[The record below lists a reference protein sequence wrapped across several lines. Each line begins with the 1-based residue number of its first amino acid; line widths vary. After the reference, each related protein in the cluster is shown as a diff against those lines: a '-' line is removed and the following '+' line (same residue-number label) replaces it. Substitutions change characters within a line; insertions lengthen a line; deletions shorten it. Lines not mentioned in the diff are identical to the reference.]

1 VTQPDGTA
9 FLHRVG
15 KGGQGVAIIG
25 TPLTRPAFAHTR
37 TLNMRD
43 FHSPGRSAV
52 FACDG
57 MAATSHPL
65 ASQAAID
72 ALKAGGTAADAAV
85 AAAATLAVVEP
96 HMTGIGGDCFCL
108 VAKPGAPVWGYNGS
122 GRAAAAARAAAL
134 WDQGVRAIDLR
145 SPHAVTVP
153 GAVEA
158 WSAVLA
164 SHGRFGLD
172 RALAPAIRY
181 AEDGF
186 PVAPRVSHDWTFGL
200 EKLRADP
207 GASRHY
213 LVDSQAPA
221 AGDVMRFPAL
231 AATLKAIAARG
242 PKAFYEDAAADIV
255 ATLAPR
261 GSWLTP
267 GDFAGH
273 RGEEVTAI
281 SSNYRGLDIVELPPN
296 GQGLVALVLLNILEN
311 VDLAKL
317 APDGAERLHMAL
329 EAARLAFAVRDTHV
343 ADPAFMRISP
353 ASLLDKDFARQLAG
367 LIDPGK
373 RVKLPPAPTPGS
385 DTVYLTVVDRDRM
398 AVSFINSLYSE
409 FGSGIATEKTGIMLH
424 NRGAC
429 FAVDPGHPNAIGPSK
444 RPMHTIIPAL
454 GMRDGRCEL
463 AFGVMGASYQPMGH
477 AHLITN
483 LVDYGMDLQAAIDAP
498 RVFFE
503 GEATIVERGI
513 PAAAVE
519 GLTARGHQ
527 VTVRERPWGGGQ
539 AVAIDWQRGVLI
551 GASDGRKDGCA
562 AGY

>member
-1 VTQPDGTA
+1 MP
-9 FLHRVG
+9 
-15 KGGQGVAIIG
+15 
-25 TPLTRPAFAHTR
+25 
-37 TLNMRD
+37 RD
-43 FHSPGRSAV
+43 FHSPGRSEV

-65 ASQAAID
+65 ATQAAID

-108 VAKPGAPVWGYNGS
+108 VAKPGEPVWGYNGS
-122 GRAAAAARAAAL
+122 GRAAAAASAAAL
-134 WDQGVRAIDLR
+134 WDHGLRTIDLR

-164 SHGRFGLD
+164 RHGRFGLD

-186 PVAPRVSHDWTFGL
+186 PVAPRVAHDWTFGV
-200 EKLRADP
+200 EKLQADP

-213 LVDSQAPA
+213 LADGKAPA
-221 AGDVMRFPAL
+221 AGDIMRFPAL

-242 PKAFYEDAAADIV
+242 LNAFYEEAAADIV

-261 GSWLTP
+261 GSCLTP
-267 GDFAGH
+267 DDFARH

-281 SSNYRGLDIVELPPN
+281 SSNYRGLDIVELPPS

-311 VDLAKL
+311 FGGLAKL
-317 APDGAERLHMAL
+317 APDGAERLHLAL
-329 EAARLAFAVRDTHV
+329 EAARLAYAVRDTHV
-343 ADPAFMRISP
+343 ADPAFMRIP
-353 ASLLDKDFARQLAG
+353 ATSLLDKEFARKLAG
-367 LIDPGK
+367 LVDPRK
-373 RVKLPPAPTPGS
+373 RVRLPVAPTPGS
-385 DTVYLTVVDRDRM
+385 DTVYLTVVDRDHM

-409 FGSGIATEKTGIMLH
+409 FGSGIATESTGIMLH

-429 FAVDPGHPNAIGPSK
+429 FVVDPDHPNAIGPSK

-454 GMRDGRCEL
+454 AMRDGRCEL

-477 AHLITN
+477 AHLISN
-483 LVDYGMDLQAAIDAP
+483 LIDYGMDLQAAVDAP

-503 GEATIVERGI
+503 GEATVVERGI
-513 PAAAVE
+513 LVAAID

-527 VTVRERPWGGGQ
+527 VTVRERPWGGAQ
-539 AVAIDWQRGVLI
+539 AIAIDWQRGVLI

>member
-1 VTQPDGTA
+1 
-9 FLHRVG
+9 
-15 KGGQGVAIIG
+15 
-25 TPLTRPAFAHTR
+25 
-37 TLNMRD
+37 MRD

-52 FACDG
+52 YACEG

-65 ASQAAID
+65 ASQVAVD

-108 VAKPGAPVWGYNGS
+108 VAKPGEPVWGYNGS
-122 GRAAAAARAAAL
+122 GRTGAAASAAVL
-134 WDQGVRAIDLR
+134 WDQGVRTMELR
-145 SPHAVTVP
+145 SPHSVTVP

-172 RALAPAIRY
+172 RALAPAIRH
-181 AEDGF
+181 AEGGF
-186 PVAPRVSHDWTFGL
+186 PVAPRIAYDWTFVAQT
-200 EKLRADP
+200 LRADP

-213 LVDSQAPA
+213 LVGGKAPA
-221 AGDVMRFPAL
+221 VGDVMRFPAL
-231 AATLKAIAARG
+231 AGTLRSIAARG

-255 ATLAPR
+255 TTLARR
-261 GSWLTP
+261 GSWLTQD
-267 GDFAGH
+267 DFANH
-273 RGEEVTAI
+273 RGEQVTAI
-281 SSNYRGLDIVELPPN
+281 SSDYRGLEVVELPPN

-311 VDLAKL
+311 FDLAKL
-317 APDGAERLHMAL
+317 ASGGAERLHIAL
-329 EAARLAFAVRDTHV
+329 EAARLAYAVRDTHV
-343 ADPAFMRISP
+343 ADPGFMRIP
-353 ASLLDKDFARQLAG
+353 VPSLLDKGFARQLAG
-367 LIDPGK
+367 LIDRGK

-409 FGSGIATEKTGIMLH
+409 FGSGIATENTGIMLN

-429 FAVDPGHPNAIGPSK
+429 FVVDPEHPNAIGPSK

-463 AFGVMGASYQPMGH
+463 AFGIMGASFQSMGH
-477 AHLITN
+477 AHVIAN
-483 LVDYGMDLQAAIDAP
+483 LVDYRMDLQAAIDAP
-498 RVFFE
+498 RVFYE
-503 GEATIVERGI
+503 GEASVVERGVS
-513 PAAAVE
+513 AATID

-527 VTVRERPWGGGQ
+527 VRVRERPWGGGQ
-539 AVAIDWQRGVLI
+539 AIAIDWQRGVLI

-562 AGY
+562 MGY

>member
-1 VTQPDGTA
+1 
-9 FLHRVG
+9 
-15 KGGQGVAIIG
+15 
-25 TPLTRPAFAHTR
+25 
-37 TLNMRD
+37 MRD

-52 FACDG
+52 YACEG

-122 GRAAAAARAAAL
+122 GRAAATASAAAL
-134 WDQGVRAIDLR
+134 WNQDVRAIDLR

-172 RALAPAIRY
+172 RALASAIRY
-181 AEDGF
+181 AEGGF
-186 PVAPRVSHDWTFGL
+186 PIAPRVAHDWTFGV

-213 LVDSQAPA
+213 LVDRKAAPA
-221 AGDVMRFPAL
+221 AGDIMRFPAL
-231 AATLKAIAARG
+231 AATLKAIASRG

-267 GDFAGH
+267 DDFAGH
-273 RGEEVTAI
+273 RGEEVTPI
-281 SSNYRGLDIVELPPN
+281 SSNYRGLDVVELPPN

-317 APDGAERLHMAL
+317 APDGAARLHMAL

-343 ADPAFMRISP
+343 ADPAFMRIST
-353 ASLLDKDFARQLAG
+353 ASLLDKAFARKLAA

-424 NRGAC
+424 SRGAC

-454 GMRDGRCEL
+454 AMRDGRCEL

-477 AHLITN
+477 AHVVTN

-503 GEATIVERGI
+503 GEDTVVERGI
-513 PAAAVE
+513 PAVAVE

-527 VTVRERPWGGGQ
+527 VTVRERPWGGAQ
-539 AVAIDWQRGVLI
+539 AIAIDWQRGVLI

-562 AGY
+562 VGY